1 MSVTK
6 RRRVP
11 LDIERITTV
20 ALELFNEHGFDGTSM
35 DEIAVRLG
43 VTKPALYYHA
53 PGGKEEILRH
63 AIHRVM
69 DPLWM
74 SLQEPG
80 AVEGSAGDRL
90 KYVLTRQVE
99 LILQGM
105 PEIGYFLLPVAH
117 HHLKSEV
124 RARRRAYD
132 LAVKQLFTS
141 AVEEGVVRA
150 DLDTQLM
157 LRLVLGM
164 GYSMNEWY
172 LPGGRLAP
180 DEIRDTVLAIVLQ
193 GISVREPSPE

>member
-1 MSVTK
+1 MKAVK
-6 RRRVP
+6 RRRP
-11 LDIERITTV
+11 SLDIESITTV
-20 ALELFNEHGFDGTSM
+20 ALELFNEHGFDGTTM
-35 DEIAVRLG
+35 DEIAARLG

-53 PGGKEEILRH
+53 PNGKEEILRH

-80 AVEGSAGDRL
+80 AVEGTAAERL
-90 KYVLTRQVE
+90 RYVLTRQVE

-132 LAVKQLFTS
+132 MAVKELFAN
-141 AVEEGVVRA
+141 AVEEGAIRA

-172 LPGGRLAP
+172 LPGGRLEP
-180 DEIRDTVLAIVLQ
+180 EEIRDTVLSIVFQ
-193 GISVREPSPE
+193 GIRKEASEI